1 MSLYSLRINNDFK
14 RKVLVIA
21 DYPHL
26 HEARQ
31 GITEWA
37 KSEYAAATAFE
48 VGFITHDTDVNIHD
62 LSEMGYISIK
72 VL

>member
-14 RKVLVIA
+14 RKVLIIA
-21 DYPHL
+21 DFPHM

-37 KSEYAAATAFE
+37 KGNYAAATSFE
-48 VGFITHDTDVNIHD
+48 VGFISHDTDVLTND
-62 LSEMGYISIK
+62 LVEMGYTNIK

>member
-37 KSEYAAATAFE
+37 KSEYSAETAFE
-48 VGFITHDTDVNIHD
+48 VGLITHDTDVNIND
-62 LSEMGYISIK
+62 LQEMGYISIK